1 MNKISEETMLFKRSI
16 EDKNVS
22 KTILEVYDALKEKGY
37 NPVDQL
43 SGYLL
48 SGDPTYIT
56 SHKDARTKLRVYD
69 RQELM
74 EELINSYLNL
84 KKNKR

>member
-1 MNKISEETMLFKRSI
+1 MSKVSQETMLFKCPV
-16 EDKNVS
+16 EEKNVS
-22 KTILEVYDALKEKGY
+22 KTILEVYKALKEKGY

-56 SHKDARTKLRVYD
+56 SYKDARTKLRAFE
-69 RQELM
+69 REELM
-74 EELINSYLNL
+74 EELINNYLNE
-84 KKNKR
+84 KKE